1 MNIPNDYWWLGLPC
15 GLLSVFTCISLLTL
29 PEACNASGSVP
40 QDCRSALF
48 NLRSTIPLCFNR
60 CRMQIAI
67 DCGDRVIAI

>member
-1 MNIPNDYWWLGLPC
+1 MIIGGWVCPVAYY
-15 GLLSVFTCISLLTL
+15 LSSHAFPYQLTL

-60 CRMQIAI
+60 SYRGVIMLIRTGRAI
-67 DCGDRVIAI
+67 HVS